1 MNLPRLHSSHP
12 HMAPMSN
19 RFART
24 PSIRRVV
31 SIITIAAA
39 LVVPAVMDAQSSPDT
54 TTLDAA
60 VITATRL
67 PGAIRSQTA
76 TVTVL
81 DGAALRAEGVTHL
94 ADALRRVPGAAVV
107 GSGSFGSQGSL
118 FLRGGQSNYVR
129 VLVDGVVANDP
140 GGALDL
146 ARLTLDDVE
155 RIEVVRGPVSVVYG
169 SEAVTAV
176 IQLFTRSGGPRAV
189 RAEVGGGSYGALR
202 SSLGASGGGARL
214 RWSVQG
220 DQHRSD
226 GILPFN
232 NAYRN
237 EGVSAALGVAP
248 DAATDLRLTAR
259 YNTSDYQ
266 YPTNSSGTIE
276 DRNAHSTQ
284 HRLMLGVDAGR
295 RWNDRTET
303 RVQLTASEF
312 LPRSTDR
319 ADDAGDTL
327 GFYGYTSRA
336 TVTRRAA
343 DLRTNVR
350 LFAAQRLT
358 VGAELA
364 RDHENGTS
372 LSESEF
378 GDFPG
383 AFTAGRTNRAAYA
396 QLLGDRGRFSYTLGG
411 RFDDNSAFGTFRTA
425 RVGVAVRVTDALTL
439 RASAGNAFKAPTFF
453 ENFAEGFTVGNPDL
467 APERSRSA
475 EIGAEA
481 RGRGAVLRV
490 TLFTQRFEDLVQ
502 YDGAA
507 APGEPNFRNI
517 AAANA
522 GGVELE
528 ASLPEI
534 HGFVLS
540 GSHAWTD
547 TRVVRAGFD
556 PSASATFVEGGRLI
570 RRPTHLSTVQL
581 GRPLGAAGT
590 LGLALTR
597 VGAREDRDFSGFPAT
612 PVMLDPHTRVDLSAE
627 LRVPERWL
635 AGARV
640 LLRAENVLAARYQ
653 EIVGFDAPGR
663 SLYAGLKLER

>member
-1 MNLPRLHSSHP
+1 
-12 HMAPMSN
+12 MAPMSN

>member
-1 MNLPRLHSSHP
+1 
-12 HMAPMSN
+12 MAPMSN

-94 ADALRRVPGAAVV
+94 ADALRRVPGAVVV
-107 GSGSFGSQGSL
+107 GSGSFGSQTSL

-439 RASAGNAFKAPTFF
+439 RASAGSAFKAPTFF